1 MLNLKAC
8 AFALS
13 LALPW
18 APAGAWAQ
26 AAYPAKP
33 VKVVVGFTA
42 GGPTD
47 VVARVIAQHLGE
59 RMGQPFIV
67 ENRAGAAGSI
77 GAAAVARAAPDGY
90 TLYLA
95 VQTTHAVAP
104 ALYPDVGYDPI
115 KDFRGVVRIVHNPL
129 MMVVDP
135 ALPVRTV
142 ADLVD
147 YAKARPGKLNYAT
160 GGLGSSPHMSVEL
173 FKKVSGVE
181 LTPVH
186 YKGDSA
192 AIVDLLGGQV
202 QMMMSSISGLLPN
215 VQNGK
220 LRPIAVTGRTRS
232 PTMPDLPTIAESGY
246 PDFEVIT
253 WFGLVAPARTP
264 DAVVARLNREVLQVL
279 KQPEVREKLTGM
291 GFEVVPNSAEAFS
304 RFMAEENVKWGSLVR
319 ELGLKGQ

>member
-1 MLNLKAC
+1 MPGC
-8 AFALS
+8 
-13 LALPW
+13 
-18 APAGAWAQ
+18 
-26 AAYPAKP
+26 
-33 VKVVVGFTA
+33 
-42 GGPTD
+42 
-47 VVARVIAQHLGE
+47 
-59 RMGQPFIV
+59 
-67 ENRAGAAGSI
+67 
-77 GAAAVARAAPDGY
+77 
-90 TLYLA
+90 
-95 VQTTHAVAP
+95 
-104 ALYPDVGYDPI
+104 
-115 KDFRGVVRIVHNPL
+115 GV
-129 MMVVDP
+129 D
-135 ALPVRTV
+135 
-142 ADLVD
+142 
-147 YAKARPGKLNYAT
+147 
-160 GGLGSSPHMSVEL
+160 
-173 FKKVSGVE
+173 

-279 KQPEVREKLTGM
+279 KQPEVREKLSGM

>member
-1 MLNLKAC
+1 M
-8 AFALS
+8 
-13 LALPW
+13 
-18 APAGAWAQ
+18 
-26 AAYPAKP
+26 
-33 VKVVVGFTA
+33 
-42 GGPTD
+42 
-47 VVARVIAQHLGE
+47 
-59 RMGQPFIV
+59 

-77 GAAAVARAAPDGY
+77 GAASVARAAPDGY

-142 ADLVD
+142 ADLVS
-147 YAKARPGKLNYAT
+147 YAKAHPGKLNYAT

-173 FKKVSGVE
+173 FKKVSGID

-202 QMMMSSISGLLPN
+202 QMMMSSISGLLSN

-220 LRPIAVTGRTRS
+220 LRPIAVTGKTRS
-232 PTMPDLPTIAESGY
+232 PTMSDLPTIAESGY
-246 PDFEVIT
+246 PGFEVIT

-264 DAVVARLNREVLQVL
+264 DAVVARLNQEVLQVL
-279 KQPEVREKLTGM
+279 KQPEVKEKLTGM
-291 GFEVVPNSAEAFS
+291 GFEIVPNSAEEFS